1 MFIYICYCILKISFS
16 VLAGSDPTLNVVILE
31 DFAAVL
37 GVSIAAGCMGLT
49 SYFNTPI
56 FDACGSIAIGALLG
70 VVASFVIYTNAG
82 ALVGKSIPPNRM
94 ADINKFLE
102 SDGMVRAIHDVKA
115 THMGNDMVRYK
126 GNLGISDHFLTCF

>member
-1 MFIYICYCILKISFS
+1 
-16 VLAGSDPTLNVVILE
+16 
-31 DFAAVL
+31 
-37 GVSIAAGCMGLT
+37 MGLT

-56 FDACGSIAIGALLG
+56 FDACGSLAIGALLG

-82 ALVGKSIPPNRM
+82 ALVGKSIAPNRM
-94 ADINKFLE
+94 AEINKFLE

-126 GNLGISDHFLTCF
+126 AEVDFDGRKLTRNYLDSVDLEVLY

>member
-1 MFIYICYCILKISFS
+1 
-16 VLAGSDPTLNVVILE
+16 
-31 DFAAVL
+31 
-37 GVSIAAGCMGLT
+37 MGLT